1 MNLTMSL
8 TAIAMKIRRKMI
20 MDLTRGRPSKPLSPV
35 IVIIREALIIFVRV
49 FIIIVVKLI
58 VNSLPNAITVIII
71 VIKFKYQMM
80 LTKKFLTYIHLAE
93 FFKILLPKKTS
104 FVTVSK
110 DRNIKARVQ
119 PLLYSF
125 RLLPLSFLS
134 VILYLWDA

>member
-8 TAIAMKIRRKMI
+8 TAITMKIRRKMI
-20 MDLTRGRPSKPLSPV
+20 MDLTRGRPSKSLSPV
-35 IVIIREALIIFVRV
+35 IVIIREALVIFVRV

-134 VILYLWDA
+134 VILDLWDA

>member
-1 MNLTMSL
+1 
-8 TAIAMKIRRKMI
+8 
-20 MDLTRGRPSKPLSPV
+20 
-35 IVIIREALIIFVRV
+35 
-49 FIIIVVKLI
+49 
-58 VNSLPNAITVIII
+58 
-71 VIKFKYQMM
+71 MM

-134 VILYLWDA
+134 VILDLWDA